1 MKQIKKIK
9 IKIMKLIKKIRILP
23 GELVLADSG
32 FNIHESAGLYCAKLP
47 PFTGGKPQLTKSEVD
62 FSRLLSRV

>member
-1 MKQIKKIK
+1 M
-9 IKIMKLIKKIRILP
+9 P

-32 FNIHESAGLYCAKLP
+32 FNIRESAGLYCAKLP